1 MKLIDK
7 DKVEEILRNLWKKDD
22 GHNSEHRICYNKA
35 LQEVQCEI
43 DTLEVKE
50 EFKIG
55 ETQIYLEDDGGELPY
70 DGKQWLDLSCREYEI
85 PSDKFKDGDN
95 VEIVIRKTQKGE

>member
-1 MKLIDK
+1 MELIDK
-7 DKVEEILRNLWKKDD
+7 DKVETILRNLWKEDD

-50 EFKIG
+50 V
-55 ETQIYLEDDGGELPY
+55 D
-70 DGKQWLDLSCREYEI
+70 LDLEI
-85 PSDKFKDGDN
+85 TLWANAIPEIRLDD
-95 VEIVIRKTQKGE
+95 VERLAKYFFELGLKSKVK